1 MAETSK
7 NRLQV
12 SELDFDQIKSNLKT
26 YLSSQAKF
34 QDYDF
39 EGSAMSTLLDVLAY
53 NTFYNSFNSNM
64 LANEMYLDTAQVR
77 NNIVSHAKSLGYVPR
92 SKSAASA
99 TIDVEVLVPSG
110 LPTSLT
116 IDRGTTF
123 STKIDNKAYSFVVT
137 ETSTITPDANLRYIF
152 ENVNIKQGKLKTF
165 TYLVDSTDSRQRFE
179 IPDSNVDTST
189 LLVTVRSNQAS
200 SDRSTYARVENVVE
214 VDGTSEVYFLQ
225 EGLDSKYEIY
235 FGDNIFGK
243 RLEAGNV
250 IEANYLVTDGEAS
263 NGAAS
268 FTLSS
273 NISGN
278 TNVAVR
284 TVSSASGG
292 AEAEDVESIKFNAPL
307 SFLSQNRVVTAD
319 DYRTIIKNNYSNAE
333 TVAAWGGEESE
344 PPEYGKVYISIKPRT
359 GTVLS
364 DVEKQFIIDSILKP
378 KNIVSITPE
387 IVDPSYTY
395 IYIEVFFKYNPNLT
409 TRTSGDL
416 KALVTSVIEEY
427 NTLALRKFDG
437 VFRHSAL
444 LRRVDAS
451 DPSILNSTARVYM
464 RKLFEPTIG
473 VSQKYE
479 LYFSSPLYITSGN
492 ESIISSSGFYING
505 QLCYLESYQAGTTT
519 DSHKIRIFR
528 LNTNQEKVVV
538 VNDAGYIDSAK
549 GLVVLSSFNPDGG
562 YVGPHIHINAMP
574 DSNDIAPKLNQLL
587 EIDMTNTTVTPQ
599 VDTIATG
606 GVVAGIGYSTTPRH
620 KE

>member
-99 TIDVEVLVPSG
+99 TINVEVIVPSG

-137 ETSTITPDANLRYIF
+137 ETATITPDANLRYIF

-179 IPDSNVDTST
+179 IPDSNIDTST

-243 RLEAGNV
+243 RLQAGNV

-278 TNVAVR
+278 TNVVVR

-395 IYIEVFFKYNPNLT
+395 IYLEVFFKYNPNLT

-519 DSHKIRIFR
+519 DSHKIRIYR

>member
-137 ETSTITPDANLRYIF
+137 ETSTITPDSNLRYIF

-395 IYIEVFFKYNPNLT
+395 IYLEVFFKYNPNLT

-519 DSHKIRIFR
+519 DSHKIRIYR

-549 GLVVLSSFNPDGG
+549 GLVVLSAFNPDGG

>member
-26 YLSSQAKF
+26 YMSSQAKF

-77 NNIVSHAKSLGYVPR
+77 NNVVSHAKSLGYVPR
-92 SKSAASA
+92 SKSAAA
-99 TIDVEVLVPSG
+99 AVVNVEVLVPGG
-110 LPTSLT
+110 LPSSLT

-123 STKIDNKAYSFVVT
+123 ATKIDNRSYTFVVT
-137 ETSTITPDANLRYIF
+137 ETSTITPNSDLKYIF
-152 ENVNIKQGKLKTF
+152 SNIEIKQGKLKTF
-165 TYLVDSTDSRQRFE
+165 TYMVDSTDSRQRFE
-179 IPDSNVDTST
+179 IPDSNIDTSS
-189 LLVTVRSNQAS
+189 LLVTVRSNASS

-214 VDGTSEVYFLQ
+214 VNGASEVYFLQ

-250 IEANYLVTDGEAS
+250 IEANYLVTDGDEA

-278 TNVAVR
+278 TNVVVT
-284 TVSSASGG
+284 TVSSATGG
-292 AEAEDVESIKFNAPL
+292 ASAEDIESIKFNAPL

-333 TVAAWGGEESE
+333 TVTAWGGEENE

-364 DVEKQFIIDSILKP
+364 DVEKQFVVDSILKP

-387 IVDPSYTY
+387 IIDPSYTY
-395 IYIEVFFKYNPNLT
+395 IYLEVFFKYNPNLT

-416 KALVTSVIEEY
+416 KALVTSVIENY
-427 NTLALRKFDG
+427 NVLALRKFDG

-444 LRRVDAS
+444 TRRIDEA
-451 DPSILNSTARVYM
+451 DPSILNSTVRVYM
-464 RKLFEPTIG
+464 RKLFTPTIG

-479 LYFSSPLYITSGN
+479 LYFSSPLYITSSN

-505 QLCYLESYQAGTTT
+505 QLCYLESYQTGSTT
-519 DSHKIRIFR
+519 DTHKIRIFR

-538 VNDAGYIDSAK
+538 VSDAGFIDSAR
-549 GLVVLSSFNPDGG
+549 GLVVLSAFNPDGG
-562 YVGPHIHINAMP
+562 YVGPHIHVNASP

-587 EIDMTNTTVTPQ
+587 EIDMTNTTVTPE
-599 VDTIATG
+599 VDTVATG
-606 GVVAGIGYSTTPRH
+606 GVVAGIGYKTTPRH

>member
-137 ETSTITPDANLRYIF
+137 ETSTITPDSNLRYIF

-519 DSHKIRIFR
+519 DSHKIRIYR

-549 GLVVLSSFNPDGG
+549 GLVVLSAFNPDGG

>member
-137 ETSTITPDANLRYIF
+137 ETSTITPDSNLRYIF

-364 DVEKQFIIDSILKP
+364 DVEKQFIVDSILKP

-519 DSHKIRIFR
+519 DSHKIRIYR

-549 GLVVLSSFNPDGG
+549 GLVVLSAFNPDGG